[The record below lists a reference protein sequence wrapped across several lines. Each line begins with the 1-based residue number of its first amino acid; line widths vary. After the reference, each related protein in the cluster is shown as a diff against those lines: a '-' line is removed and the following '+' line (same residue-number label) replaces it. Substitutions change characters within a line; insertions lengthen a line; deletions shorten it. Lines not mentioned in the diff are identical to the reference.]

1 MSRRVSFKV
10 DFDLDFQFWHLV
22 PSININLH
30 SREIE
35 FEWMCFGIYAG
46 RIKDPP
52 ERPKETITFDRKA
65 MIDEIWKDIDFLMKK
80 PKA

>member
-35 FEWMCFGIYAG
+35 FEWMGFLGLLHL
-46 RIKDPP
+46 
-52 ERPKETITFDRKA
+52 
-65 MIDEIWKDIDFLMKK
+65 EIVRE
-80 PKA
+80 PTGSPVSR